1 MRMSLEE
8 VFLQLTT
15 EENASDPSGP
25 ATPLIDDTMQEATR
39 E

>member
-15 EENASDPSGP
+15 
-25 ATPLIDDTMQEATR
+25 DDTTANTAAGEDRHA
-39 E
+39 